1 MERKNNYE
9 IQAAQARALFCA
21 RDLDAV
27 AREHGL
33 RQEGQ
38 WLHLRLLGEP
48 YRVSRRNGRIEREE
62 DGRWLPADGFD
73 ETLTIF
79 DLLCDA
85 KPGRHAVGT
94 WRTTLDFGG
103 QVHRG
108 LLENEKPDALELLY
122 DKDPARLRAACEML
136 GGEALPGTDV
146 SYALP
151 FFEDLRIAVQ
161 FWHGDEEFSPRLRF
175 LWDAAADQY
184 LRYETMYYAL
194 SLLRTRLQALG

>member
-9 IQAAQARALFCA
+9 IQAAQARTLFCA

-48 YRVSRRNGRIEREE
+48 YRVSRRNGRIERGEN
-62 DGRWLPADGFD
+62 GLWLPADGFD

-85 KPGRHAVGT
+85 KPGRHAAGT
-94 WRTTLDFGG
+94 
-103 QVHRG
+103 
-108 LLENEKPDALELLY
+108 
-122 DKDPARLRAACEML
+122 
-136 GGEALPGTDV
+136 
-146 SYALP
+146 
-151 FFEDLRIAVQ
+151 
-161 FWHGDEEFSPRLRF
+161 
-175 LWDAAADQY
+175 
-184 LRYETMYYAL
+184 L
-194 SLLRTRLQALG
+194 SLIHI

>member
-48 YRVSRRNGRIEREE
+48 YRVSRRNGRIERGE

-85 KPGRHAVGT
+85 KPGRHAAGT

-108 LLENEKPDALELLY
+108 LLENE
-122 DKDPARLRAACEML
+122 
-136 GGEALPGTDV
+136 
-146 SYALP
+146 
-151 FFEDLRIAVQ
+151 
-161 FWHGDEEFSPRLRF
+161 
-175 LWDAAADQY
+175 
-184 LRYETMYYAL
+184 
-194 SLLRTRLQALG
+194 